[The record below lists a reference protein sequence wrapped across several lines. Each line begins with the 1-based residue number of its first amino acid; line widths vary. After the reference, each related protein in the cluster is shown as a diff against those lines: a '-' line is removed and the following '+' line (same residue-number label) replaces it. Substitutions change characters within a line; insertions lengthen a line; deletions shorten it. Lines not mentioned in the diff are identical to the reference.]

1 MNQIYAPEDCRS
13 DIGGKVITK
22 PEGQEVSLT
31 VEIMADPCPS
41 VTWMVN
47 GGAIDV
53 FSDPLY
59 SADDPCTGLGFVFNF
74 TLNISSDT
82 EGNYSAYFVNEV
94 GDLATEEVLVTSE
107 GMCISDRGQST
118 KPMFI

>member
-1 MNQIYAPEDCRS
+1 
-13 DIGGKVITK
+13 
-22 PEGQEVSLT
+22 
-31 VEIMADPCPS
+31 
-41 VTWMVN
+41 MVN

-59 SADDPCTGLGFVFNF
+59 SADDPCTGVGFVFNF

-118 KPMFI
+118 KPMFIWSWTVYKTYVYLIVDSLQKLYLFVVW